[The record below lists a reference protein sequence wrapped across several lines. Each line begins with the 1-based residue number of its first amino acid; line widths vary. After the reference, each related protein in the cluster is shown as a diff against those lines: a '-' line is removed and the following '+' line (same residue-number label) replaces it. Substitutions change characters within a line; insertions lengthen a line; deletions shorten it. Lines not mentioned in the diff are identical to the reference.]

1 MEFMIK
7 DIVVFYKFVNEVT
20 PEYSEEV
27 QARISQHQHSHV
39 YVRPNSHPG
48 IGIVSTDITLYSS
61 ILSVEEISAVLFDAM
76 DGNVVFGTR
85 KESGKHNIVVDKL
98 KIRYDF
104 EGENSEEYVKALYNF
119 MPKYK
124 CNFIHLSESAPSSIF
139 IWTGLDVEGATDLIL
154 NAIEK
159 MDESAYLV

>member
-1 MEFMIK
+1 M
-7 DIVVFYKFVNEVT
+7 DEVT

-39 YVRPNSHPG
+39 YVCPNSHPEF
-48 IGIVSTDITLYSS
+48 GIVSTDITLYSS
-61 ILSVEEISAVLFDAM
+61 ILSVEEIGAVLFDAM

-104 EGENSEEYVKALYNF
+104 EGENSEEYVKALYNL
-119 MPKYK
+119 MPKDK
-124 CNFIHLSESAPSSIF
+124 RNFIHLSESAASSLY
-139 IWTGLDVEGATDLIL
+139 IWTKLDVEGATDLVL
-154 NAIEK
+154 KAIEK
-159 MDESAYLV
+159 MDEPAYLV